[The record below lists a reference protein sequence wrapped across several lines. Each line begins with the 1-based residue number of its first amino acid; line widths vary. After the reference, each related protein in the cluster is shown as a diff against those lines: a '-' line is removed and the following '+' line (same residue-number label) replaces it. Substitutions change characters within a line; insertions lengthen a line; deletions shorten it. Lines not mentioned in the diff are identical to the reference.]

1 MLIERR
7 IATARGAMLA
17 DPAYLGNP
25 PDAGEETLFEP
36 QFWAARGRLLAAD
49 AGRGA
54 VWFVA
59 SGSQSW
65 VLRHYRRGG
74 FMARIWLDRYFWT
87 GESRVRAFAEY
98 RLLTRLVRRGL
109 PVPKPIA
116 ARYQRDGLSYR
127 CDLIMLRIA
136 DAMPLS
142 SMLAE
147 ASLSESAWRAIGAT
161 IARLHHSGVDHAD
174 LNAHNILLD
183 RNGAVSIIDFDR
195 ARVRSRGAWTL
206 RNLRRLR
213 RSLAKVSRQSP
224 SDRFPTAAWAS
235 LLAGYGTYGLDGAPP
250 L

>member
-25 PDAGEETLFEP
+25 PDAGGETLFEP

-98 RLLTRLVRRGL
+98 RLLARLVRGGL

-142 SMLAE
+142 SMLAA

-235 LLAGYGTYGLDGAPP
+235 LLAGYETYGPDGAPP

>member
-1 MLIERR
+1 
-7 IATARGAMLA
+7 MLA
-17 DPAYLGNP
+17 DPAYLGNLL
-25 PDAGEETLFEP
+25 DSAGASLFEP
-36 QFWAARGRLLAAD
+36 QFWAARGELLAAR

-54 VWFVA
+54 VWFLA
-59 SGSQSW
+59 CGSASW

-74 FMARIWLDRYFWT
+74 FMARISQDRYLWA

-98 RLLTRLVRRGL
+98 RLLAGLVRRGL

-116 ARYQRDGLSYR
+116 ARYQRSGMSYR

-147 ASLSESAWRAIGAT
+147 AALGEASWRAIGAT
-161 IARLHHSGVDHAD
+161 IARLHRSGVDHAD

-183 RNGAVSIIDFDR
+183 RNGIVSVIDFDR
-195 ARVRSRGAWTL
+195 ARVRGRGAWTSG
-206 RNLRRLR
+206 NLSRLR

-224 SDRFPTAAWAS
+224 SDRFPAAAWAS
-235 LLAGYGTYGLDGAPP
+235 FLAGYESYGLDGAPP